1 MVDFSLDKQKAIK
14 NSDIELI
21 LQQIDILFDTSPK
34 EILGQED
41 FGTQYDTYL
50 YRLNM
55 SNEGIRSQVLK
66 DLYSIDLFG
75 FQPNVEVLM
84 LQGTERDIAL
94 IKIVLTR
101 EQESY
106 EQIYKIS

>member
-41 FGTQYDTYL
+41 FGTQYDAYL

-55 SNEGIRSQVLK
+55 SNEGIKSQVLK